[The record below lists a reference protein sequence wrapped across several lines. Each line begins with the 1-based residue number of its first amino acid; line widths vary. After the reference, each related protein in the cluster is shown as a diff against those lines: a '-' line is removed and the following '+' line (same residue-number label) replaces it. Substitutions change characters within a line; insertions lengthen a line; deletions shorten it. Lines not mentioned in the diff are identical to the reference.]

1 VLRQVK
7 RGAVTVAGFGLIGLG
22 GVFLFLPGP
31 GFLIIVAGL
40 AVLAT
45 EYVWARNA
53 LDSARSRAEQAA
65 AASVKT
71 PLRTAGTLLMGLVI
85 IAAGVLLIA
94 VDRLPLSGYLTG
106 AFVLLSGI
114 VVLTTTYLQWRNAK
128 VLADREIRGD
138 ERLEL

>member
-1 VLRQVK
+1 MRHVK
-7 RGAVTVAGFGLIGLG
+7 RGAVTVAGFSLIGIG

-31 GFLIIVAGL
+31 GFLVIVAGL

-53 LDSARSRAEQAA
+53 LDSARTKAEQAA

-71 PLRTAGTLLMGLVI
+71 PLRTLGTVLMGLLIVV
-85 IAAGVLLIA
+85 AGILLIA
-94 VDRLPLSGYLTG
+94 VDGLPLSGSLTG
-106 AFVLLSGI
+106 GFVVLSGV

-128 VLADREIRGD
+128 TLEGGVTGE